1 MFQTPFLTVKLDCK
15 MKKMLFMLLLISNT
29 IFAQSN
35 VSIDTS
41 YTVKS
46 TYNKLIKKYPFIK
59 IPQEQNSAFI
69 TEIKEVIYQ
78 QRKQRALHFDAFY
91 YNNKKLNPA
100 IIMIHGGGWRSG
112 NKNQMHALAKE
123 LATKG
128 YSCFAIEY
136 RLSLEAKYPEGVHD
150 VKNAIKFI
158 KDNARKFNVDPD
170 KIAVLGCSS
179 GGQMAAL
186 IGTTNE
192 NPCFEEGSFKSRSTS
207 KVNAIIDID
216 GVLAFKH
223 PESSEGEMA
232 SFWLGGS
239 YEEKSENWK
248 NASALSHADKNTPP
262 TLFINSSFERFHAGR
277 NDMITILN
285 ENKIYSEVKTI
296 SNSPHSFWF
305 FEPWFTQTIN
315 YTTQFLEKIF
325 K

>member
-1 MFQTPFLTVKLDCK
+1 
-15 MKKMLFMLLLISNT
+15 MKKILFIILLISNT

-35 VSIDTS
+35 YSIDTS

-46 TYNKLIKKYPFIK
+46 TYNKLIKKYPFIT
-59 IPQEQNSAFI
+59 IPQEKFNGDVA
-69 TEIKEVIYQ
+69 EIKNITYQ
-78 QRKQRALHFDAFY
+78 KRKGRALHLDATY
-91 YNNKKLNPA
+91 YKKKKFNTA

-112 NKNQMHALAKE
+112 NKDQMHALAKE
-123 LATKG
+123 LAAKH

-136 RLSLEAKYPEGVHD
+136 RLSLEAKYPEGVYD

-158 KDNARKFNVDPD
+158 KDNALKFNVDPN
-170 KIAVLGCSS
+170 KIVVLGCSS

-192 NPCFEEGSFKSRSTS
+192 NSGFEETSFKSKSSS
-207 KVNAIIDID
+207 KVNAMIDID

-239 YEEKSENWK
+239 YEEKPENWK
-248 NASALSHADKNTPP
+248 NASALSHTDKNTPP
-262 TLFINSSFERFHAGR
+262 VLFINSSFDRFHAGR
-277 NDMITILN
+277 DDMIAILN

-296 SNSPHSFWF
+296 PDSPHSFWF
-305 FEPWFTQTIN
+305 FEPWFTETVT
-315 YTTQFLEKIF
+315 YTTQFLDKIF